1 MPGFSALP
9 DAEAVV
15 GWWLRSKSVASGRV
29 YSSIPT
35 TPTFPLIVVERVGGS
50 PAVRERLDR
59 ARIQLSIW
67 GNSKSEAR
75 DLADAARLA
84 LLDLEGQS
92 VLISN
97 GAPVNAF
104 VTAVEDDLSLFWSPD
119 PVSDRD
125 RYIFGVAIFDHVL

>member
-1 MPGFSALP
+1 MPGFTALP

-15 GWWLRSKSVASGRV
+15 SWWLRNAGIASGRV
-29 YSSIPT
+29 YSSMPSV
-35 TPTFPLIVVERVGGS
+35 PVFPLIVVERIGGR

-59 ARIQLSIW
+59 ARIQLAVW

-75 DLADAARLA
+75 DLADAARLK

-92 VLISN
+92 VTTGG
-97 GAPVNAF
+97 GAPVDAF
-104 VTAVEDDLSLFWSPD
+104 VTAVEDDLALFWSPD

-125 RYIFGVAIFDHVL
+125 RYIFGVMIFDHAL